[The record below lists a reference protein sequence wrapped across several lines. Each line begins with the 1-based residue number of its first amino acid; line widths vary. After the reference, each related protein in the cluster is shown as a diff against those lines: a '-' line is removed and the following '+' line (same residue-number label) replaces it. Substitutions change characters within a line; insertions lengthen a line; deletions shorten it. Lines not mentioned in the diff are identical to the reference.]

1 VSVVATRVWRMDPHR
16 PDSEALREAARLLAS
31 GGLVAFPTETVYG
44 LGADA
49 LNPRAVERI
58 FAAKG
63 RPSDN
68 PLIVHVATAE
78 EAFALAREVP
88 PAARRLAASFWPG
101 PLTLVLPKAPAVP
114 DEVTA
119 GLDTFAVRVPDHPVA
134 RALLATFGGAVAA
147 PSANTSGRPSPTSA
161 KHVLQDLDGR
171 IDGVIDAG
179 ETGFGVESTVVDV
192 TQEPPVILR
201 PGGVTSEAIAQV
213 TGAVAGR
220 GFSGEEAGTPRSPGQ
235 KYRHYAPDVPAF
247 LLQGSAQEV
256 ARAAERLH
264 SLHAAQGAAAGF
276 LLSREAASLL
286 GPDPGMLVVELGGK
300 SRPEEAAR
308 RFYAGLRRLE
318 QEGAAAVYVEAF
330 DVGGMGVALRD
341 RMLRAAGGRVIEAGR
356 WLAEGAALPGPGEK
370 ERAQ

>member
-1 VSVVATRVWRMDPHR
+1 MSLVATRVWRMDPHR
-16 PDSEALREAARLLAS
+16 PDPEALREAARLLAS

-49 LNPRAVERI
+49 LNPRAVEGI

-63 RPSDN
+63 RPADN

-88 PAARRLAASFWPG
+88 EVARRLAAAFWPG
-101 PLTLVLPKAPAVP
+101 PLTLVLPKAPVVP
-114 DEVTA
+114 GEVTA

-134 RALLATFGGAVAA
+134 RALLAAFGGAVAA
-147 PSANTSGRPSPTSA
+147 PSANTSGRPSPTTA
-161 KHVLQDLDGR
+161 QHVLQDLDGR
-171 IDGVIDAG
+171 IDAVIDAG
-179 ETGFGVESTVVDV
+179 ETGFGVESTVLDV
-192 TQEPPVILR
+192 TQDPPVILR
-201 PGGVTSEAIAQV
+201 PGGVTGEAIAKV
-213 TGAVAGR
+213 AGAVAAP
-220 GFSGEEAGTPRSPGQ
+220 GFSGEETRTPRSPGQ

-247 LLQGSAQEV
+247 VLEGSALEV

-264 SLHAAQGAAAGF
+264 ALHAARGAVPGF

-286 GPDPGMLVVELGGK
+286 DREAGLLVVELGSK

-330 DVGGMGVALRD
+330 DLGGMGVALRD
-341 RMLRAAGGRVIEAGR
+341 RMLRAAGGRVIEIGR
-356 WLAEGAALPGPGEK
+356 WLEEGAALPGLGEK
-370 ERAQ
+370 GRAL